1 MARGEDKLAGIA
13 SAIEAEGGKALAVP
27 AEVAKATDIAAAF
40 DKIRREL
47 GEVDAPLYNAAMW
60 PFGKLMATKPSN
72 VREYLAGECIRRIY
86 RGAGS
91 GAGDAEKRQWRAHL
105 YRRDGGGE
113 TVSDFGR
120 IRAGQVRAARSWA
133 SDGSPSSTAGNPC
146 RVRGNVDGA
155 IDMPFIRERF
165 PQLTE
170 DDMLKPSAIAE
181 TYSNLAHQDRS
192 VWSHEVDV
200 RPYKE
205 KW

>member
-47 GEVDAPLYNAAMW
+47 GEVDALLYNAAMR

-72 VREYLAGECIRRIY
+72 VREYLAGECIRCIY

-91 GAGDAEKRQWRAHL
+91 GAGDAEKRQWHAYR

-113 TVSDFGR
+113 IVSDFDR
-120 IRAGQVRAARSWA
+120 IRAGQVRAARSGQVMARHLQPQGIHVAYVRTWTA
-133 SDGSPSSTAGNPC
+133 RSTCRSSGSDSRN
-146 RVRGNVDGA
+146 
-155 IDMPFIRERF
+155 
-165 PQLTE
+165 
-170 DDMLKPSAIAE
+170 
-181 TYSNLAHQDRS
+181 
-192 VWSHEVDV
+192 
-200 RPYKE
+200 
-205 KW
+205 